1 MNELSDKIWITRKT
15 RIYTEKR
22 LLLNEKLSQILMIW
36 YSLFLAF
43 FSIWSYTNKNS
54 SIDLFIL
61 FASITVLV
69 SSVFLYSQRFAER
82 ALQIRQCYIKL
93 DELYYRSKRAEEIMD
108 MQLVEKIHNEYSNV
122 LVNVENH
129 IDFDHLCFRYSK
141 RNDKALKPSF
151 SWSERVYYYI
161 GTSWRHLLRVF
172 WFIIPLIPL
181 WFFFFI

>member
-1 MNELSDKIWITRKT
+1 MVFTFSCI
-15 RIYTEKR
+15 
-22 LLLNEKLSQILMIW
+22 
-36 YSLFLAF
+36 

-69 SSVFLYSQRFAER
+69 SSVFYILKDLQK

-141 RNDKALKPSF
+141 EMTK
-151 SWSERVYYYI
+151 
-161 GTSWRHLLRVF
+161 H
-172 WFIIPLIPL
+172 
-181 WFFFFI
+181 